1 MTETIMDALL
11 DSALDTAR
19 LIPFLFVVYVLIEL
33 IEAKL
38 GRRMGTAME
47 RAGKAGPLVGALLG
61 VIPQCGFSVVGTA
74 LYTQRLAT
82 IGTLFAIYIATSD
95 EAIPILLSNPDSMG
109 ALLPLIGTKLVCAIV
124 VGYAIDL
131 AFHHRNAKVLA
142 HEVAVETGSDDPGH
156 DHGTVLDEK
165 GCCGHEPAGHDE
177 HEHLTART
185 LLLHPLIHTLKISV
199 FILAVSFAIA
209 MAFELVGQQ
218 TIAAWLS
225 DKRALQPVLAAL
237 VGLIPNCAASVAITQ
252 FYVDGVVT
260 FGAAIAGL
268 SASGGL
274 GLLVLLQE
282 EHRKREVFAIAGG
295 LFAISVVIGL
305 IVQVLPLGV

>member
-1 MTETIMDALL
+1 MTDAILDALL

-33 IEAKL
+33 VEAKL
-38 GRRMGTAME
+38 GRRMGAAME

-82 IGTLFAIYIATSD
+82 VGTLFAIYIATSD
-95 EAIPILLSNPDSMG
+95 EAIPILLSQPDAMG
-109 ALLPLIGTKLVCAIV
+109 ALLPLIATKLACAIV

-131 AFHHRNAKVLA
+131 VFRRRNAQVFA
-142 HEVAVETGSDDPGH
+142 HERAVEAGHDDPGH
-156 DHGTVLDEK
+156 DHGRVLDEK
-165 GCCGHEPAGHDE
+165 GCCGHEPAGHDGRE
-177 HEHLTART
+177 RLTAST
-185 LLLHPLIHTLKISV
+185 LLLHPLVHTLKISA

-209 MAFELVGQQ
+209 LAFDLVGQE
-218 TIAAWLS
+218 TIARWLQH
-225 DKRALQPVLAAL
+225 KQALQPALAAL
-237 VGLIPNCAASVAITQ
+237 VGLVPNCAASVAVTQ
-252 FYVDGVVT
+252 FYVDGVIT

-282 EHRKREVFAIAGG
+282 DGRRGEVLAIAGG
-295 LFAISVVIGL
+295 LFAISVAIGL
-305 IVQVLPLGV
+305 VVQALPLGV